1 MDMHK
6 TNQQRHLP
14 YIYGSTQQHI
24 LRAISHPT
32 TEIWTSHIG
41 RAMITSLLRQATT
54 FMKNAIETDGSN
66 LKAVVDKQF
75 CHVSTVIRRSDID
88 TEDANTALAFL
99 KQPSHFQVEQRKAL
113 RTMVVDCTSA
123 GGRGCN
129 PNGFTTHIAEKKT
142 CTCIII

>member
-6 TNQQRHLP
+6 TNQQLHLP
-14 YIYGSTQQHI
+14 YIYGSTQQHT

-66 LKAVVDKQF
+66 LKTVVDKQF
-75 CHVSTVIRRSDID
+75 THVSTVIRRSDID

-99 KQPSHFQVEQRKAL
+99 RQSSHFGVEQRKAL

-123 GGRGCN
+123 GGEAVIRTDS
-129 PNGFTTHIAEKKT
+129 PHKSQKKKNVHMYN
-142 CTCIII
+142 